1 MTKNDASRIWQKTC
15 LPFADLMQRTQRTN
29 VRTNEQV
36 TRPTE
41 ITHVSYAVHPVDNRY
56 LVAPKS
62 YKTMQSD
69 RDFTQFLKSR
79 ERWKVMK
86 EKLALDQQTVERRR
100 AEAVAELWRTA
111 EPGHLPAS
119 LRPIVKPKPQ
129 QVEYTF
135 TPTQMAIALAA
146 HDSRSRKGSH

>member
-1 MTKNDASRIWQKTC
+1 MDGIAKAMANSEVAMPLLDGLLIARTDGRTYERITT
-15 LPFADLMQRTQRTN
+15 L
-29 VRTNEQV
+29 EQ
-36 TRPTE
+36 TAFEPYTPNR
-41 ITHVSYAVHPVDNRY
+41 VDNRY

-100 AEAVAELWRTA
+100 AEAVAELWLTA

-119 LRPIVKPKPQ
+119 LRPIVKPKPPK